1 MQDRLRVPAL
11 CGSRPPSAVFY
22 RQIDIKKLA
31 KTHLVG
37 SRRVA
42 VIRTVSAA
50 KLDPIL
56 SRCITDSLSHPRSE
70 LAFWDNATPTLKQP
84 HLLLSKIVGALDYVW
99 LPSGELSTLMFAGFT
114 RCKTVFGAWS
124 PSTSLLANKQKQAE
138 PHLPFPVLRSSVVAI
153 VWAAILAVVSS
164 APAFASLQVALG
176 NPGLAHFDSD
186 GGVQLDFGLTDQ
198 NGQPVG
204 NLTKDDVQVFED
216 GQPAKILYF
225 RGVGQGRPVDIVF
238 VLDITESMQPYI
250 DAVKQNMINFAQD
263 LAQNHRDYRLGLV
276 TFEDYLVSAYP
287 DCHFA
292 YSKTMTPDV
301 QKFTEWVGTLHA
313 GGGGDIPEDPLDAL
327 AYAATLPFR
336 PDAQGI
342 IIMITDAPPH
352 VAGDGPDRTGDTGYR
367 LHHPD
372 PNADVTEETGT
383 TVAAKL
389 SKDGLTLYAVAPP
402 PFIAPQYQE
411 VVQATRG
418 RLYNI
423 VTEENRFSELVREI
437 GHSIATEYSLTYL
450 TPRPIEDGT
459 NRSVELRL
467 NYDGQ
472 SGAAE
477 TSYQVKGVGGA
488 AINVPEAGPGTSG
501 LGTGLVQLSFKW
513 WNGAVPLLAILGLLG
528 LSRIRFGVSP
538 DELQAIVEAQSRAPQ
553 PNVAAAARQVLA
565 QGSRLGARIQTPTS
579 PAGAPGVVA
588 NSAATGE
595 ARLTAVEPI
604 DPIPSEYTLLKTEV
618 SLGRGED
625 NDIVIPHPSVSR
637 SHARLARHDGS
648 FMLTDLNSTNG
659 SYVNNHQVQGSAVVD
674 SGSEVRLGDIRFVL
688 RF

>member
-1 MQDRLRVPAL
+1 MGVKTEKRAR
-11 CGSRPPSAVFY
+11 CCHSFY
-22 RQIDIKKLA
+22 FA
-31 KTHLVG
+31 HL
-37 SRRVA
+37 RRVA
-42 VIRTVSAA
+42 GTLLAIATVLMLVSA
-50 KLDPIL
+50 
-56 SRCITDSLSHPRSE
+56 
-70 LAFWDNATPTLKQP
+70 
-84 HLLLSKIVGALDYVW
+84 V
-99 LPSGELSTLMFAGFT
+99 
-114 RCKTVFGAWS
+114 
-124 PSTSLLANKQKQAE
+124 
-138 PHLPFPVLRSSVVAI
+138 
-153 VWAAILAVVSS
+153 
-164 APAFASLQVALG
+164 PAFASMEVALG
-176 NPGLAHFDSD
+176 NPDLAHFDAD

-276 TFEDYLVSAYP
+276 TFEDYVVSAYP
-287 DCHFA
+287 DCNCA
-292 YSKTMTPDV
+292 YSKTLTPDV

-327 AYAATLPFR
+327 VYASTLPFR

-352 VAGDGPDRTGDTGYR
+352 VAGDGPDRTGDSGYR

-372 PNADVTEETGT
+372 PNADVTEETGAS
-383 TVAAKL
+383 VASKL
-389 SKDGLTLYAVAPP
+389 SKNGLTLYAVAPP

-411 VVQATRG
+411 VVQATHG

-423 VTEENRFSELVREI
+423 VTEENRFPELVREI

-459 NRSVELRL
+459 SRSVELRV
-467 NYDGQ
+467 NYEGQ
-472 SGAAE
+472 SGAAQ

-488 AINVPEAGPGTSG
+488 AINVPLAGPAAAGS
-501 LGTGLVQLSFKW
+501 GTGLVQLSFKW
-513 WNGAVPLLAILGLLG
+513 WNGAIPLLAILGLLG

-538 DELQAIVEAQSRAPQ
+538 DELQAIVDAQSRAPQ

-565 QGSRLGARIQTPTS
+565 EGARLRARNQTP
-579 PAGAPGVVA
+579 PAPTAPRTAVV
-588 NSAATGE
+588 NSGRAGE
-595 ARLTAVEPI
+595 ARLTAVEAM
-604 DPIPSEYTLLKTEV
+604 DPIPAEYTLLKSEV

-637 SHARLARHDGS
+637 SHARLARQDGS
-648 FMLTDLNSTNG
+648 FVLIDLNSTNG

-674 SGSEVRLGDIRFVL
+674 NGSEVRLGDIRFVL
-688 RF
+688 HF